1 MCESLCVCAGGSQRA
16 CTTMAECKKQ
26 VLDNFAGEFD
36 GVVKQTQEKKK
47 KKTLGSEQVAVAV
60 EANAAERAQR
70 RADSDFADMK
80 VR

>member
-1 MCESLCVCAGGSQRA
+1 VCESLCVCAGGSQRA

-47 KKTLGSEQVAVAV
+47 KKTLGS
-60 EANAAERAQR
+60 RWR
-70 RADSDFADMK
+70 RTRQS
-80 VR
+80 VRSGAPIATLRT